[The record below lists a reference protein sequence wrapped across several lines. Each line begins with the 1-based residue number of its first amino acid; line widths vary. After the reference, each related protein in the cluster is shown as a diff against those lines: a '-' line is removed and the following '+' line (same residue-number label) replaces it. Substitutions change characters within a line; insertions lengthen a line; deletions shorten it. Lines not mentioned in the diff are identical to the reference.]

1 MQTEF
6 FRKKLKNGLTILFE
20 KRNLPVVAVSASV
33 RLGGAYETEK
43 NKGVSHFIEHLLFK
57 GTKKRNQEEIAA
69 EIEKKGGILNGFT
82 SEDVTSYW
90 CKLPSK
96 HFETAMDIP
105 SDLILNPL
113 FDIAEFEKEKQ
124 VIIEEIKMYHD
135 DARRYSTEKIK
146 ELLYEKPF
154 GMSIAGDANIIRALK
169 RENVAEIFSSLYT
182 PDSMI
187 LAVVGDAE
195 FEEICRIAEKLY
207 PAKKRSAI
215 DYAAVR
221 RNDEASE
228 KRKGIDQAH
237 FVFGLHAPTIK
248 QQERYAHEIAGE
260 YLFGGMS
267 SRLFQEIRE
276 KRGLAYAVK
285 GEYDCGRNY
294 GYVMIYAGTTEDKI
308 KTIREIIL
316 KEIKRLKDTEQRDID
331 EIKEQLIGQRDISRE
346 NSVDVLNSLM
356 FEEAAGSAEEYYK
369 YSERISSVKPG
380 DVKRVSEIKGFSSF
394 SLIPEAKSNKN
405 IKNKD

>member
-1 MQTEF
+1 
-6 FRKKLKNGLTILFE
+6 
-20 KRNLPVVAVSASV
+20 
-33 RLGGAYETEK
+33 
-43 NKGVSHFIEHLLFK
+43 
-57 GTKKRNQEEIAA
+57 
-69 EIEKKGGILNGFT
+69 
-82 SEDVTSYW
+82 
-90 CKLPSK
+90 
-96 HFETAMDIP
+96 MDIP

-276 KRGLAYAVK
+276 KRGLAYA
-285 GEYDCGRNY
+285 
-294 GYVMIYAGTTEDKI
+294 I
-308 KTIREIIL
+308 KTSIDRYSDIGYMSTYMGVETGKADQALSLVL
-316 KEIKRLKDTEQRDID
+316 KEHA
-331 EIKEQLIGQRDISRE
+331 EIANR
-346 NSVDVLNSLM
+346 
-356 FEEAAGSAEEYYK
+356 
-369 YSERISSVKPG
+369 SSK
-380 DVKRVSEIKGFSSF
+380 
-394 SLIPEAKSNKN
+394 IPESEL
-405 IKNKD
+405 